1 MKIDKLELAA
11 RISLASVPITG
22 LLALWLDGEIW
33 NKLWLTSLI
42 GLFVVIVLINILVAR
57 ELEIK

>member
-42 GLFVVIVLINILVAR
+42 GLFVVIVLINIY
-57 ELEIK
+57 EQ

>member
-11 RISLASVPITG
+11 RISLASVPISG

-33 NKLWLTSLI
+33 NKLWFTSLI
-42 GLFVVIVLINILVAR
+42 GLFVVIILIKVY
-57 ELEIK
+57 ED